1 VRIGELMFG
10 NKKRVEELQQE
21 IAQLR
26 RSIQELG
33 ALEHVELQQKLSRLK
48 QEIESSREVLAS
60 EADEVSAQVATQ
72 RQQVE
77 ALRREL
83 VVTNDALILQEVGVY
98 EYRHPLDTAEQY
110 KNELASTREQIKEM
124 VKSKTAVR
132 ANQGFTFNNSV
143 AKGRTFVNDFSKLML
158 RAYNAEAENCVR
170 VLKAGTLSSAEKRL
184 GKTAE
189 VIARLGRLMDIQ
201 ISPEYH
207 TLRLRELS
215 LTADYLSKQQEEKE
229 AARAERERLRE
240 EEKARAEYR
249 REQERLLKEKT
260 HYLNALEA
268 LQATGNQKGIAELN
282 QKIEDVDN
290 AIEGIKSREANI
302 RAGYVYVISNIGS
315 FGERMV
321 KIGMTRRLD
330 PMDRV
335 RELGDAS
342 VPFRYDIH
350 ALFFSEDAVGIEA
363 KLHRELE
370 QSRVNRVNLRREFF
384 YATPSEVKE
393 MLLNHAGNLLDY
405 AEVPEALEYWQSRGS
420 DGDVKPL
427 ERAVVT

>member
-1 VRIGELMFG
+1 M
-10 NKKRVEELQQE
+10 
-21 IAQLR
+21 
-26 RSIQELG
+26 
-33 ALEHVELQQKLSRLK
+33 
-48 QEIESSREVLAS
+48 SSRSLLIALTPPIPAS
-60 EADEVSAQVATQ
+60 SECVCD
-72 RQQVE
+72 
-77 ALRREL
+77 
-83 VVTNDALILQEVGVY
+83 N
-98 EYRHPLDTAEQY
+98 P
-110 KNELASTREQIKEM
+110 
-124 VKSKTAVR
+124 
-132 ANQGFTFNNSV
+132 FP
-143 AKGRTFVNDFSKLML
+143 AK
-158 RAYNAEAENCVR
+158 
-170 VLKAGTLSSAEKRL
+170 
-184 GKTAE
+184 
-189 VIARLGRLMDIQ
+189 DIQ
-201 ISPEYH
+201 ISSEYH
-207 TLRLRELS
+207 ALRSRELS

-268 LQATGNQKGIAELN
+268 LQAAGDQKGIAGLHK
-282 QKIEDVDN
+282 KIDDVDS

>member
-1 VRIGELMFG
+1 MFG
-10 NKKRVEELQQE
+10 NRKRVEQLQQE
-21 IAQLR
+21 IVQLR
-26 RSIQELG
+26 QSMQELG
-33 ALEHVELQQKLSRLK
+33 TLEHVDLQQKLGELK
-48 QEIESSREVLAS
+48 QDIESSREVLAA
-60 EADEVSAQVATQ
+60 ERTEVGAQVAAQ
-72 RQQVE
+72 KQQVE
-77 ALRREL
+77 ALQQEL
-83 VVTNDALILQEVGVY
+83 VVTDDALLLQEVGVY

-110 KNELASTREQIKEM
+110 KNELTTSREQIKAM
-124 VKSKTAVR
+124 VKSKRAVR
-132 ANQGFTFNNSV
+132 ADQGFTFNNSA

-170 VLKAGTLSSAEKRL
+170 VLKAGTLPSAEKRL
-184 GKTAE
+184 AKTAD

-201 ISPEYH
+201 ISSEYH
-207 TLRLRELS
+207 ALRLRELS

-229 AARAERERLRE
+229 AARVERERLRE

-249 REQERLLKEKT
+249 REQERLLKERT

-268 LQATGNQKGIAELN
+268 LHATGDQKGIAELN
-282 QKIEDVDN
+282 QKMDDVDS
-290 AIEGIKSREANI
+290 ALEGIRSREANI

-315 FGERMV
+315 FGKRMV

-350 ALFFSEDAVGIEA
+350 ALFFSVDAVGIEA
-363 KLHRELE
+363 KLHRELK

-384 YATPSEVKE
+384 YATPTEVRQL
-393 MLLNHAGNLLDY
+393 LLNHAGNLLDY
-405 AEVPEALEYWQSRGS
+405 AEIPEALEYWQSRGS
-420 DGDVKPL
+420 TKDVEPL
-427 ERAVVT
+427 EQAGVS